1 MRECEYFL
9 SWETCRLNIV
19 RRMTGDGGEPFA
31 VQLLGVKNY
40 FIIRPSEITQAF
52 RNMTT
57 LSFDRFMDDY
67 LCCFGVKKEDV
78 PAMNADMIK
87 LDRNLSET
95 TAYPAEGHDM
105 KKFIEWTYKR
115 QLAVDKVTELWLTY
129 FAAVQETTSFKTL
142 QARSSTTNGKGVVE
156 MDLRGLLSCTL
167 TVSVTRMLFG
177 TKLIEI
183 EPNMPKHV
191 HGLSTGSGNL
201 CTGIRDGRSGT
212 TWLATTTQ
220 HWLHWKSML
229 SFRVQ
234 NNPMRLGCFGLLL
247 RDKIKVEWRSG
258 RRRPC

>member
-1 MRECEYFL
+1 
-9 SWETCRLNIV
+9 
-19 RRMTGDGGEPFA
+19 MTGDGGEPFA

-78 PAMNADMIK
+78 PVMNADMIK

-115 QLAVDKVTELWLTY
+115 QLAVDKVTELWFTY
-129 FAAVQETTSFKTL
+129 FAAVQETTSFETL
-142 QARSSTTNGKGVVE
+142 QARSSTTNGKGVVK

-177 TKLIEI
+177 TKLIKI
-183 EPNMPKHV
+183 EPNMPMHV
-191 HGLSTGSGNL
+191 HGFIDGLWKLVYRYPRWAIGHDLARDHDATLAALEKYAEFSSSEQSDASWLLQTVIEGQNQSRMDKRSKAALLSV
-201 CTGIRDGRSGT
+201 IY
-212 TWLATTTQ
+212 LA
-220 HWLHWKSML
+220 
-229 SFRVQ
+229 
-234 NNPMRLGCFGLLL
+234 
-247 RDKIKVEWRSG
+247 
-258 RRRPC
+258 